1 MSDARAAILGEIATE
16 AGIERN
22 TFLTDAADQ
31 LNRFLDANKDH
42 IRELGGM
49 VLIDDDPD
57 YLSIAPDGTFRS
69 RSRYQD
75 DVTGQWVSETE
86 VIDNASELVELYNPA
101 DIYSAFAEAARA
113 EAGLVAEPT
122 GAQDLFEAAG
132 ISPDETVGAPVD
144 PYAEAAD
151 DWAAAQDETLEPD
164 DATDAARRLYDL
176 ALTFQ
181 ERSQLSEA
189 RLIEQFESAAEP
201 LSRVLGDQML
211 LDDEDERLWFRATG
225 SFEAE
230 VLPEREEDDAAEGQW
245 SALKSPEDMVQFY
258 DPTDLFGDLAE
269 SLAETYPEVAPPSGA
284 ESDEE
289 EGTDDDEDADDEED
303 DDAAAADEAD
313 DEDDGDA
320 GDDDGE
326 PDGKPSPA

>member
-22 TFLTDAADQ
+22 TFLTDAANQ
-31 LNRFLDANKDH
+31 LNRFLDGNRDH
-42 IRELGGM
+42 LRELGGM

-57 YLSIAPDGTFRS
+57 YLSVAPDGTFRS

-75 DVTGQWVSETE
+75 EVTGQWVSETE

-132 ISPDETVGAPVD
+132 ISPDETVGSPVD

-151 DWAAAQDETLEPD
+151 DWAAGQGEAGVPD

-181 ERSQLSEA
+181 ERSQVSEA
-189 RLIEQFESAAEP
+189 RLIEQFESAAQP
-201 LSRVLGDQML
+201 LSQVLGDQMV
-211 LDDEDERLWFRATG
+211 LDDEDERLWFRSTG

-230 VLPEREEDDAAEGQW
+230 VLPEREDDDTAEGQW
-245 SALKSPEDMVQFY
+245 SALKSPEEMVQFY

-269 SLAETYPEVAPPSGA
+269 SIAEQYPEVAPA
-284 ESDEE
+284 AVEDEDEDEE
-289 EGTDDDEDADDEED
+289 GEEDEEDEGEEADEED
-303 DDAAAADEAD
+303 DDGG
-313 DEDDGDA
+313 EDTKQDGG
-320 GDDDGE
+320 GD
-326 PDGKPSPA
+326 DGKPAPA

>member
-22 TFLTDAADQ
+22 TFLTDAAGQ
-31 LNRFLDANKDH
+31 LNRFLDGNRDH

-75 DVTGQWVSETE
+75 EVTGQWVSETE
-86 VIDNASELVELYNPA
+86 VIENASELVELYNPA
-101 DIYSAFAEAARA
+101 DIYAAFAEAARA
-113 EAGLVAEPT
+113 EAGMVAEPT

-132 ISPDETVGAPVD
+132 ISPDETVGTPVD

-151 DWAAAQDETLEPD
+151 EWAAAQGEVGEPD

-176 ALTFQ
+176 SLTFQ
-181 ERSQLSEA
+181 ERSQIAEA
-189 RLIEQFESAAEP
+189 RLIEQFESAAQP
-201 LSRVLGDQML
+201 LSRVLGDQMI

-230 VLPEREEDDAAEGQW
+230 VLPERDEEDTAEGQW
-245 SALKSPEDMVQFY
+245 SALKSPEEMVQFY

-269 SLAETYPEVAPPSGA
+269 SLADEYPGVAPA
-284 ESDEE
+284 SDDQSE
-289 EGTDDDEDADDEED
+289 DEDGQDDEED
-303 DDAAAADEAD
+303 DAGAPAD
-313 DEDDGDA
+313 DAGADQAAEEEEGDT
-320 GDDDGE
+320 GGS
-326 PDGKPSPA
+326 DGKPTPA